1 MGKVGFVFP
10 GQGSQEVGMGKD
22 VYQAYTEIQD
32 LYHSVNERL
41 GFDLKKIIFEDQQKL
56 NLTQYTQPALV
67 LTSYSLLYALR
78 KNRSDIIPDY
88 TAGHSLGE
96 FSALVASDSIDVAD
110 AVWITYIRGK
120 LMQEAVPE
128 GYGGMAAVIGLPAE
142 VIEEAVRTV
151 SGVVEIANYNSPEQT
166 VISGEKDAVEKAME
180 LLKEKGAKKVV
191 PLAVSVPAHS
201 SLLREKAEE
210 FGKYLDEIHIKDP
223 KIPVISNITAR
234 PLTEADI
241 IKKELK
247 EHFYSPVRWVQS
259 VQFMASQGVDTFFEI
274 GPKKVLTGLIRR
286 IVKEVN
292 LINIQTLEDIK
303 RGELR

>member
-1 MGKVGFVFP
+1 MGRNAFVFP
-10 GQGSQEVGMGKD
+10 GQGSQQIGMGKD
-22 VYQAYTEIQD
+22 VYEAFPEIQD
-32 LYHSVNERL
+32 LYHRVNERL
-41 GFDLKKIIFEDQQKL
+41 GFDLKQIIFEEEQKL
-56 NLTQYTQPALV
+56 NLTQNTQPALV
-67 LTSYSLLYALR
+67 LTSYSLLYALKKIR
-78 KNRSDIIPDY
+78 PDITPDY

-96 FSALVASDSIDVAD
+96 FSTLVASDSIDIID

-128 GYGGMAAVIGLPAE
+128 GVGSMAAIIGLPAE
-142 VIEEAVRTV
+142 EIEKTIKEI

-166 VISGEKDAVEKAME
+166 VISGEKEAVEKAME
-180 LLKEKGAKKVV
+180 ILKEKGAKKVV

-210 FGKYLDEIHIKDP
+210 FGKYLDEIQIKDP

-234 PLTEADI
+234 PLTESVLI
-241 IKKELK
+241 RKELK

-259 VQFMASQGVDTFFEI
+259 VQFMSSEGVDTFFEI
-274 GPKKVLTGLIRR
+274 GPKKVLTGLIKR
-286 IVKEVN
+286 ITKGVN

-303 RGELR
+303 KGV